1 MASGLFQMA
10 PVRRGLGDNALLDE
24 TQRNTFRY
32 FWDFAHP
39 VSGLAYE
46 RTDFYHSRP
55 DTAAIGGSGFGL
67 MAILVGVERG
77 FVTRAEAA
85 QRVLKIVRFLINA
98 PTYHGAFA
106 HWINGATGATI
117 PFSRKDDG
125 ADIVETSYL
134 MMGLLCVRQYFH
146 RDDAVEA
153 EIRHWADILWG
164 ETEWSWFTQNNQ
176 AVLFWHW
183 SPNHGWVLDHEI
195 RGWNEC
201 LITYILAASAPRY
214 PAPPRV
220 YHRGYAEARVFDN
233 RRSYEGLELPL
244 GPDWGGPLFF
254 AHYTFMGLD
263 PRGLSDQYADYWTQ
277 NVRHTQINRA
287 WCMRNPLGFAGYG
300 PNCWGLTATET
311 DAGYRA
317 LSPTEDMGVISPTA
331 AISSM
336 PYTPDES
343 LAALRCFYEEK
354 GDRIWTDLGFVSS
367 FSDARGWA
375 SPTHIAIDQGPIIC
389 MIENYRSGLL
399 WELFMSC
406 PEIKTGLALLGFTRA
421 PRA

>member
-1 MASGLFQMA
+1 MADGLFRMA
-10 PVRRGLGDNALLDE
+10 PVRRGLSDSALLDE

-46 RTDFYHSRP
+46 RTDFYHARP
-55 DTAAIGGSGFGL
+55 DTAAVGGSGFGL

-85 QRVLKIVRFLINA
+85 DRVLKIVRFLINV

-146 RDDAVEA
+146 RDNAVEA
-153 EIRHWADILWG
+153 EIRQWADILWG
-164 ETEWSWFTQNNQ
+164 ETEWNWFTQNNQ

-183 SPNHGWVLDHEI
+183 SPNQGWVLDHEI

-201 LITYILAASAPRY
+201 LITYVLAASAPRY

-220 YHRGYAEARVFDN
+220 YHRGYAEARVFEN

-244 GPDWGGPLFF
+244 GPDAGGPLFF

-287 WCMRNPLGFAGYG
+287 YCVRNPHGFAGYG
-300 PNCWGLTATET
+300 PECWGLTATET
-311 DAGYRA
+311 DMGYRA
-317 LSPTEDMGVISPTA
+317 LSPTEDVGVISPTA

-354 GDRIWTDLGFVSS
+354 GNRIWTDLGFVSS
-367 FSDARGWA
+367 FSDARNWA

-406 PEIKTGLALLGFTRA
+406 PEIKNGLDLLGFNRA
-421 PRA
+421 PPA

>member
-1 MASGLFQMA
+1 MANGLFQMA
-10 PVRRGLGDNALLDE
+10 PVRRGLSDNALLDE

-77 FVTRAEAA
+77 FVTRAAA
-85 QRVLKIVRFLINA
+85 AERVLKIVRFLINA

-146 RDDAVEA
+146 RNDAVEG

-201 LITYILAASAPRY
+201 LITYVLAASAPRY

-233 RRSYEGLELPL
+233 RRTYEGLELPL

-277 NVRHTQINRA
+277 NVRHTLINRA
-287 WCMRNPLGFAGYG
+287 WCMRNPLGFTGYG

-311 DAGYRA
+311 DAGYQA

-367 FSDARGWA
+367 FSDARNWA

-389 MIENYRSGLL
+389 MIENHRSGLL

-406 PEIKTGLALLGFTRA
+406 PEIKAGLALLGFTRA

>member
-1 MASGLFQMA
+1 MSNGLYRMA
-10 PVRRGLGDNALLDE
+10 PVRRGLSDAELLDE

-46 RTDFYHSRP
+46 RTDFFHSRP
-55 DTAAIGGSGFGL
+55 DTAAVGGSGFGL

-85 QRVLKIVRFLINA
+85 ERVLRIVRFLINA
-98 PTYHGAFA
+98 PTYHGAFP
-106 HWINGATGATI
+106 HWLNGATGATV

-125 ADIVETSYL
+125 ADSVETSYL

-146 RDDAVEA
+146 RDDAVES

-164 ETEWSWFTQNNQ
+164 ECEWSWFTQNNQ

-201 LITYILAASAPRY
+201 LITYVLAASAPRY

-233 RRSYEGLELPL
+233 RRTYEGIELPL

-263 PRGLSDQYADYWTQ
+263 PRGLKDQYADYWAQ
-277 NVRHTQINRA
+277 NVAHTRINRA
-287 WCMRNPLGFAGYG
+287 YCMRNPGGFKGYG
-300 PNCWGLTATET
+300 AKCWGLTATET
-311 DAGYRA
+311 DQGYRA

-354 GDRIWTDLGFVSS
+354 GERIWTDLGFVSS
-367 FSDARGWA
+367 FSDHRNWA
-375 SPTHIAIDQGPIIC
+375 SQTHIAIDQGPIIC

-406 PEIKTGLALLGFTRA
+406 PEVKNGLALLGFRRA
-421 PRA
+421 AAV

>member
-1 MASGLFQMA
+1 MASGLFRMA
-10 PVRRGLGDNALLDE
+10 PVRRGLNDSELLDE
-24 TQRNTFRY
+24 VQRNTFRY

-46 RTDFYHSRP
+46 RTDFYHARP
-55 DTAAIGGSGFGL
+55 DTAAVGGSGFGL
-67 MAILVGVERG
+67 MAILTGIERG
-77 FVTRAEAA
+77 FVTRDEAA
-85 QRVLKIVRFLINA
+85 ERVLKIVRFLINA
-98 PTYHGAFA
+98 PSYHGAYA

-146 RDDAVEA
+146 HDNAVEA
-153 EIRHWADILWG
+153 EIRQWADILWG
-164 ETEWSWFTQNNQ
+164 ETEWSWFTQNDQ

-201 LITYILAASAPRY
+201 LITYVLAASAPRY

-233 RRSYEGLELPL
+233 RRAYEGLELPL

-254 AHYTFMGLD
+254 AHYSFMGLD

-277 NVRHTQINRA
+277 NVRHTQINRNY
-287 WCMRNPLGFAGYG
+287 CMRNPQGFAGYG
-300 PNCWGLTATET
+300 PDCWGLTATET
-311 DAGYRA
+311 DTGYQA
-317 LSPTEDMGVISPTA
+317 LSPTQDVGVISPTA

-336 PYTPDES
+336 PYTPDAS
-343 LAALRCFYEEK
+343 LAALRHFYEEK

-367 FSDARGWA
+367 FSDARNWA

-406 PEIKTGLALLGFTRA
+406 PEIKNGLALLGFTREA
-421 PRA
+421 GA